1 MSRTRS
7 ATWLLVLAVGAAL
20 ALRLVALDR
29 KSLWLDEAATLRYAA
44 QDLNDIV
51 FARQELHPPL
61 YYVLMHYWTKLG
73 RSEFALRFPSALA
86 GAAAIPLLYWLVR
99 EWGDRWSALTS
110 AWLLAIAPLHVWY
123 SQEARMYALVCT
135 LGLSSML
142 AYAVAIR
149 RGSAVAWVAWTV
161 LTVTGLHTQYS
172 MLLIV
177 LVQIALFGP
186 LWQATGA
193 GHKPTWPALVAFLV
207 AALLFVPQASSIAN
221 QLVLKGGRG
230 ASWYWYYSV
239 LQSLLSERGI
249 AASPS
254 QLHAA
259 VVGISVIALV
269 TVGAAAWTLR
279 RRLRRPKIGAGLT
292 WAAMTVY
299 LLILVASAVPR
310 GLSLKRQTLILLPHT
325 LGILAAVI
333 STHGHRSRLLAGLL
347 LVTLPLS
354 GYVVLAQEQEPWRN
368 VACFLEE
375 HAEPQDAIAFNASYM
390 QLPFDYYYQG
400 EARRLG
406 VGPESVPEKLS
417 DLAMSSGRLWLVLS
431 NDEYTDPQGTVQ
443 RWLDENRTLLEER
456 TFMRVRLRLYDTG

>member
-7 ATWLLVLAVGAAL
+7 ATWLLILAVGAAL

-51 FARQELHPPL
+51 LARQDPHPPL
-61 YYVLMHYWTKLG
+61 YYVLMHYWTRLG

-86 GAAAIPLLYWLVR
+86 GAAAIPLLYWLIR

-161 LTVTGLHTQYS
+161 LTVTGLYTQYS

-177 LVQIALFGP
+177 LVQIALLGP

-207 AALLFVPQASSIAN
+207 AALLFVPQASSFAN
-221 QLVLKGGRG
+221 QLVLEGGRG
-230 ASWYWYYSV
+230 ASWYYRA
-239 LQSLLSERGI
+239 LQLMLPERDI

-269 TVGAAAWTLR
+269 TVGTAAWALR
-279 RRLRRPKIGAGLT
+279 RRLRRPKIGADLT
-292 WAAMTVY
+292 CAAMTVY
-299 LLILVASAVPR
+299 LLIIIASAVPR
-310 GLSLKRQTLILLPHT
+310 GLGLKRQTLILLPYT

-333 STHGHRSRLLAGLL
+333 STHGHRSCLLAGLL
-347 LVTLPLS
+347 LVTLPLA

-368 VACFLEE
+368 VARFLEE
-375 HAEPQDAIAFNASYM
+375 HAEPQDTIAINASYM

-417 DLAMSSGRLWLVLS
+417 KLTASSGRLWLVLS

-456 TFMRVRLRLYDTG
+456 TFMRVRLRLYNAG